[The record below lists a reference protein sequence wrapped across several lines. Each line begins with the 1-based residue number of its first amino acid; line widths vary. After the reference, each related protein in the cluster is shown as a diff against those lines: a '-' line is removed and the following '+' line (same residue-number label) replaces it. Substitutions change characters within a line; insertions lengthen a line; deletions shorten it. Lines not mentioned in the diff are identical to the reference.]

1 VDRDDDDAALTG
13 LDDATM
19 SSALAASPCCDLPE
33 DVYLLIFSL
42 LDPVSLSRAARVCR
56 LWRQIVASKT
66 LWRHVRLPFLSKQKL
81 RQFIS
86 RRMDVD
92 CKQLSISGSCVLP
105 TDNSSS
111 LKSSAGRRCVLSAAI
126 VESLQAKASKL
137 EKLEIRQDN
146 LATAMEVSLSDLVQL
161 QLSSIAA
168 TECYV
173 AIEWF
178 LGGSVSFSSRAHLQC
193 LDLSGSNRIDDH
205 FICTN
210 CDVAF
215 MQIYRAERLHLSRQQ
230 SIQGTPNPAG
240 DIQDYIPTEDLPDA
254 ANVFL
259 LQFPHL
265 KTLKLNQL
273 YRLTCRGIKVLTSC
287 FNDAGERV
295 SLRGRLERL
304 ELMGNGLGDDTVN
317 HLRSMTSL
325 RHLRLDGPQAM
336 TPGALEHLLYMPYLE
351 SLSLDKMID
360 VDKITEKLG
369 IRKADEIMDRL
380 MFRIFQD
387 FSQLRRLSFIGLF
400 ATSPPPAAMKLTWPF
415 LIEQLPKL
423 EAVAFCE
430 KRHFLPLRPKK
441 KALEIKD
448 CHTCLAGHP

>member
-1 VDRDDDDAALTG
+1 
-13 LDDATM
+13 M
-19 SSALAASPCCDLPE
+19 SSAMAASPCSNLPE

-56 LWRQIVASKT
+56 SWRQIVASKA

-92 CKQLSISGSCVLP
+92 CKKLSIAGSCVLP

-111 LKSSAGRRCVLSAAI
+111 LKSSAGRKCILSAAI
-126 VESLQAKASKL
+126 VELLQSKASKL
-137 EKLEIRQDN
+137 EKLEVRQDN
-146 LATAMEVSLSDLVQL
+146 LATAIEVPLSDLVKL

-178 LGGSVSFSSRAHLQC
+178 LGGSVSFSSRSHLTC
-193 LDLSGSNRIDDH
+193 LDLSGSNRIDDN

-210 CDVAF
+210 CNEVFLRIDH
-215 MQIYRAERLHLSRQQ
+215 AERYLLLEQHRT
-230 SIQGTPNPAG
+230 QGTPNPAG
-240 DIQDYIPTEDLPDA
+240 DLQDYIPTEVLPDA
-254 ANVFL
+254 THVFL
-259 LQFPHL
+259 LKFPNL
-265 KTLKLNQL
+265 KTLKLNRL
-273 YRLTCRGIKVLTSC
+273 YRLTCRGIKMLTSC

-295 SLRGRLERL
+295 SLRNRLERL
-304 ELMGNGLGDDTVN
+304 ELMENGLGDDTVN

-325 RHLRLDGPQAM
+325 RHLRLDGPQQM
-336 TPGALEHLLYMPYLE
+336 TPGALEHLHYMPHLE

-387 FSQLRRLSFIGLF
+387 FCQLRRLSFFGLF
-400 ATSPPPAAMKLTWPF
+400 ATSPPIAAMKLTWSF

-430 KRHFLPLRPKK
+430 KRHFVPVKRSD
-441 KALEIKD
+441 KARDIKD
-448 CHTCLAGHP
+448 CHICLASHP